1 MPILKW
7 CFPDCTLE
15 RIYLVVQETQEVG
28 AGSIPRPEGPLEEE
42 MATHSKILGRK
53 IPWTEEH
60 GGLYSSLGCKVSDVN
75 EWRKLLAE
83 PGQWYQPEIR
93 AWTRMRQGR
102 PSSVQNYGG
111 THSQSLAEVPL
122 HPSCLSSHHSPRPA
136 RDHYNLLRSSS
147 FIVGSGY
154 LASPASGPKT
164 VSWDFLNPSP
174 GS

>member
-60 GGLYSSLGCKVSDVN
+60 GGLYSSWDCKESD
-75 EWRKLLAE
+75 ETE
-83 PGQWYQPEIR
+83 H
-93 AWTRMRQGR
+93 TRIEMVLF
-102 PSSVQNYGG
+102 P
-111 THSQSLAEVPL
+111 
-122 HPSCLSSHHSPRPA
+122 
-136 RDHYNLLRSSS
+136 
-147 FIVGSGY
+147 FIFIER
-154 LASPASGPKT
+154 L
-164 VSWDFLNPSP
+164 F
-174 GS
+174 

>member
-1 MPILKW
+1 MREMKDSW
-7 CFPDCTLE
+7 
-15 RIYLVVQETQEVG
+15 VG
-28 AGSIPRPEGPLEEE
+28 
-42 MATHSKILGRK
+42 K
-53 IPWTEEH
+53 IPWRRKWQPTLVFLPGKFH
-60 GGLYSSLGCKVSDVN
+60 GQRSLVGYSPLGCKVSDVN